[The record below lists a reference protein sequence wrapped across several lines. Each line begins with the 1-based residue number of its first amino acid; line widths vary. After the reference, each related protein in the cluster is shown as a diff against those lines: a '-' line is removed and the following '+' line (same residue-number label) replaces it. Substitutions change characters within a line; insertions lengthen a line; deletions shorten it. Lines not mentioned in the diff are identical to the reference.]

1 MQGYVENGKNDVPG
15 YTWCDG
21 QNVPKSRIDFI
32 LVSELFHYSFD
43 NIYLRNGPTISNTRM
58 SDHKAIRFSF
68 LKSDIKGQGY
78 WKMNTSI
85 LLDENFCSGLRNNI
99 ENNKT
104 ELDMI
109 IDDQQ
114 KWESLKLLVKDFSI
128 NFSKQKSI
136 STKRRVQFL
145 EKQNRGNREFRLT
158 KFQYATY
165 AKI

>member
-1 MQGYVENGKNDVPG
+1 M
-15 YTWCDG
+15 
-21 QNVPKSRIDFI
+21 
-32 LVSELFHYSFD
+32 SELFQYSFD

-58 SDHKAIRFSF
+58 SYHKAIRFSF

-85 LLDENFCSGLRNNI
+85 LLDENICSGLRNRI

-114 KWESLKLLVKDFSI
+114 KWESLKLLVKDFSV

-145 EKQNRGNREFRLT
+145 ENKIEEIENSDSQNFNMRLMQ
-158 KFQYATY
+158 KYEGELNEIYEEKPKMHLFAQRRIGW
-165 AKI
+165 KRVKK